1 VQRLLSEPWLY
12 GGHMPFVY
20 CQDGF
25 LHCRQH
31 PSVLLKCPSCTAYM
45 SFLYC
50 LNALCLVLPPRWHIA
65 PGYTQYRCAPPLC
78 LHVAA
83 PVVWGHPCL
92 SPACCCCHRWHM
104 GGCSP
109 AAATAGATQQGAK
122 GAVNK
127 LGAQQVLS
135 DKQSLPSQRSAGS
148 SGIVRVVIP
157 LLSATL
163 R

>member
-1 VQRLLSEPWLY
+1 MGAICPLCTAKTVSCTADSTLL
-12 GGHMPFVY
+12 Y
-20 CQDGF
+20 CSNALLV
-25 LHCRQH
+25 LHT
-31 PSVLLKCPSCTAYM
+31 CPSCTASM
-45 SFLYC
+45 PFALYC
-50 LNALCLVLPPRWHIA
+50 HQGGISHLVTHST
-65 PGYTQYRCAPPLC
+65 GVH
-78 LHVAA
+78 LH
-83 PVVWGHPCL
+83 
-92 SPACCCCHRWHM
+92 SACIWLLLWC
-104 GGCSP
+104 GGIHACRLRV
-109 AAATAGATQQGAK
+109 AAATGGTWGVVHLQRQQQGAK